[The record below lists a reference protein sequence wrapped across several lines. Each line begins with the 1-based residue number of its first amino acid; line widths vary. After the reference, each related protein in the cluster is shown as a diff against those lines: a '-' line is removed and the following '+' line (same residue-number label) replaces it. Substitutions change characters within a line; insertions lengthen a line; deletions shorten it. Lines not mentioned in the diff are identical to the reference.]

1 MRMTAVMLL
10 HLAGPASAAH
20 AQVFDGTAEACH
32 LVALEMAQHDDDIR
46 VIQGAADIGLP
57 AELTIGHRDADI
69 IRALQAVG
77 NDVVAAGGHIVE
89 PVDIR
94 IQQMVH
100 RGYQPIQ
107 YRERDLDDR
116 LSQWKPC
123 DLSVVDGS
131 TAFTANPYVEYYFWE
146 SGPVSFF
153 VEGGL
158 ALTWNKGFSYNPYV
172 APGISFAISDHW
184 SVLGHIGRLGYD
196 SLTQSLQFSISKA
209 ASLGLGLYYS
219 F

>member
-1 MRMTAVMLL
+1 MKKTII
-10 HLAGPASAAH
+10 LAIVGLFALAQAAN
-20 AQVFDGTAEACH
+20 AQFYVGGSFHINSSLAEERSTYFGFSPD
-32 LVALEMAQHDDDIR
+32 L
-46 VIQGAADIGLP
+46 GY
-57 AELTIGHRDADI
+57 T
-69 IRALQAVG
+69 VG
-77 NDVVAAGGHIVE
+77 KWCFGSI
-89 PVDIR
+89 
-94 IQQMVH
+94 
-100 RGYQPIQ
+100 
-107 YRERDLDDR
+107 L
-116 LSQWKPC
+116 
-123 DLSVVDGS
+123 DLSVVNGS

-158 ALTWNKGFSYNPYV
+158 ALTWNRGFSYNPYV